1 MDIKIKTNLQEI
13 TYFSFFG
20 ILLIAKG
27 IGLYEGMPL
36 FNVCLVLAVFFLG
49 CKFLLTDYTPG
60 EWGMIFLFTL
70 ISFLAYRTTGEKAVI
85 ITVLT
90 ILGMKNIPVK
100 RLLQFA
106 FVIWTITFY
115 GMFLFHIAD
124 VTDACILAH
133 NKFGLGFLL
142 RYSMGFPHPNVF
154 HISYFIWM
162 ALLLYLFP
170 MKKRKLFVASCL
182 LFGMNLFV
190 FLYSV
195 SITGFALVTVYLAFN
210 LYLSARGK
218 LNMVEKTLI
227 QCVYPACVLVSV
239 IPPLFFKGKLFD
251 LLNKVLNTRMN
262 IWNYYLTNFK
272 PALFGTR
279 VWSPEE
285 ATLSM
290 DCSYLYLLYYYGII
304 LFLCISAL
312 FVYTIWRFTKENKK
326 AELAIIIG
334 MLIAGITEPYLFNL
348 SFKNLILVFAGNLL
362 YVTFSEWEKMKYPD
376 VKQNGR
382 EPDGIYRWFN
392 RRLQLFPWGQKEITV
407 ASIDTE
413 KQQKDKTAFFTRLCV
428 MRKWLILTGILAAGI
443 GLVIGITCV
452 KVPQKIY
459 VYTDHCDYVK
469 GDGETFY
476 EVQQE
481 EGAVI
486 YGARSEEM
494 NYYGFDGN
502 MLLLERVRGILS
514 ITLGIPLLLEFLFC
528 IILWYTNKIKPD
540 SGDVRCRKS

>member
-1 MDIKIKTNLQEI
+1 MKTNLQEI
-13 TYFSFFG
+13 AYFGFFG

-36 FNVCLVLAVFFLG
+36 FNVCLVLAVLFLG
-49 CKFLLTDYTPG
+49 CKFLLTDYTLK
-60 EWGMIFLFTL
+60 EWGIIFLFTI

-90 ILGMKNIPVK
+90 ILGMKNIPIK

-170 MKKRKLFVASCL
+170 MKKHKLLVASCL

-210 LYLSARGK
+210 LYLSAREK
-218 LNMVEKTLI
+218 LNMLEKILI
-227 QCVYPACVLVSV
+227 QCVYPTCVLVSI
-239 IPPLFFKGKLFD
+239 IPPLFFKGKLFN

-272 PALFGTR
+272 PALLGTR
-279 VWSPEE
+279 VWSPAG
-285 ATLSM
+285 ATFSM

-348 SFKNLILVFAGNLL
+348 SFKNLILVFAGDLL
-362 YVTFSEWEKMKYPD
+362 YMTFSKKNQ
-376 VKQNGR
+376 KKIQ
-382 EPDGIYRWFN
+382 I
-392 RRLQLFPWGQKEITV
+392 LLWGQKEITL
-407 ASIDTE
+407 AEIDT
-413 KQQKDKTAFFTRLCV
+413 KKWQMRKKVFFTKFRE
-428 MRKWLILTGILAAGI
+428 MRKWFVLTGILAAGI
-443 GLVIGITCV
+443 GLIIGITCI

-469 GDGETFY
+469 GDGETFQS
-476 EVQQE
+476 VQQE
-481 EGAVI
+481 NGAVI
-486 YGARSEEM
+486 YGMRSEEL

-514 ITLGIPLLLEFLFC
+514 ITVGVPLLLEFLFC
-528 IILWYTNKIKPD
+528 IILWYTNRIKPD

>member
-13 TYFSFFG
+13 TYFGFFG

-49 CKFLLTDYTPG
+49 CKFLLTDYTPE
-60 EWGMIFLFTL
+60 EWGMIFLFIL

-106 FVIWTITFY
+106 FVIWTITFF

-170 MKKRKLFVASCL
+170 MKKRKLLVASFL

-210 LYLSARGK
+210 LYLSVREK
-218 LNMVEKTLI
+218 LNMLEKTLI

-262 IWNYYLTNFK
+262 IWKYYLTNFR

-279 VWSPEE
+279 VWSPEG

-362 YVTFSEWEKMKYPD
+362 YVTLSEWEKVKCSD
-376 VKQNGR
+376 VKQNRR
-382 EPDGIYRWFN
+382 EFDRIDRWIN
-392 RRLQLFPWGQKEITV
+392 RKLQILPWGAKEITV

-413 KQQKDKTAFFTRLCV
+413 KQQKHKTAFFTRLRV

-443 GLVIGITCV
+443 GLIIGITCV

-469 GDGETFY
+469 GDGETFQ

>member
-1 MDIKIKTNLQEI
+1 MKTNLQEI
-13 TYFSFFG
+13 AYFGFFG

-36 FNVCLVLAVFFLG
+36 FNVCLVLAVLFLG
-49 CKFLLTDYTPG
+49 CKFLLTDYTLK

-100 RLLQFA
+100 RLLRFA
-106 FVIWTITFY
+106 FVIWTITFF

-170 MKKRKLFVASCL
+170 MKKRKLLVASFL

-210 LYLSARGK
+210 LYLSVREK
-218 LNMVEKTLI
+218 LNMLEKTLI

-362 YVTFSEWEKMKYPD
+362 YVTLSEWEKMKYPD

-413 KQQKDKTAFFTRLCV
+413 KQQKDKTAFFTRLRV

-469 GDGETFY
+469 GDGETFH

-486 YGARSEEM
+486 YGACSEEM

>member
-1 MDIKIKTNLQEI
+1 MKIKTNLQEI
-13 TYFSFFG
+13 TYFGFFG

-36 FNVCLVLAVFFLG
+36 FNVCLVLAVLFLG
-49 CKFLLTDYTPG
+49 CKFLLTDYTLK

-100 RLLQFA
+100 RLLQFS

-348 SFKNLILVFAGNLL
+348 SFKNLILIFAGNLL
-362 YVTFSEWEKMKYPD
+362 YVTLSEWEKVKCSD
-376 VKQNGR
+376 VKQNRR
-382 EPDGIYRWFN
+382 EFDRIDRWIN
-392 RRLQLFPWGQKEITV
+392 RKLQILPWGAKEITV
-407 ASIDTE
+407 AALDTE
-413 KQQKDKTAFFTRLCV
+413 KRQKHKTAFFTRLRA
-428 MRKWLILTGILAAGI
+428 MRKWLLLTGILAAGI
-443 GLVIGITCV
+443 GFIIGITCV

-469 GDGETFY
+469 GDGETFQ

-486 YGARSEEM
+486 YGAHSEEM

>member
-13 TYFSFFG
+13 TYFGFFG

-36 FNVCLVLAVFFLG
+36 FNVCLVLAVLFLG
-49 CKFLLTDYTPG
+49 CKFLLTDYTLK

-100 RLLQFA
+100 RLLRFA
-106 FVIWTITFY
+106 FVIWTVTFY

-170 MKKRKLFVASCL
+170 MKKHKLLVASFL

-210 LYLSARGK
+210 LYLSVRGK

-362 YVTFSEWEKMKYPD
+362 YVTLSEWEKVKCSD
-376 VKQNGR
+376 VKQNRR
-382 EPDGIYRWFN
+382 EFDRIDRWIN
-392 RRLQLFPWGQKEITV
+392 RKLQILPWGAKEITV
-407 ASIDTE
+407 AALDTE
-413 KQQKDKTAFFTRLCV
+413 KRQKHKTAFFARLRA
-428 MRKWLILTGILAAGI
+428 MRKWLLLTGILAAGI
-443 GLVIGITCV
+443 GLVIGIICV

-469 GDGETFY
+469 GDGETFQ

-481 EGAVI
+481 DGAVI
-486 YGARSEEM
+486 YGMRSGEL

-514 ITLGIPLLLEFLFC
+514 ITLGLPLLLEFLFC

>member
-1 MDIKIKTNLQEI
+1 MKMKTNLQEI
-13 TYFSFFG
+13 AYFGFFG

-36 FNVCLVLAVFFLG
+36 FNVCLVLAVLFLG
-49 CKFLLTDYTPG
+49 CKFLLTDYTLK

-100 RLLQFA
+100 RLLRFA
-106 FVIWTITFY
+106 FVIWTITFF

-170 MKKRKLFVASCL
+170 MKKRKLLVASFL

-210 LYLSARGK
+210 LYLSVREK
-218 LNMVEKTLI
+218 LNMLEKTLI

-362 YVTFSEWEKMKYPD
+362 YVTLSEWEKMKYPD

-413 KQQKDKTAFFTRLCV
+413 KQQKDKTAFFTRLRV

-469 GDGETFY
+469 GDGETFH

-486 YGARSEEM
+486 YGACSEEM

>member
-1 MDIKIKTNLQEI
+1 MKMKTNLQEI
-13 TYFSFFG
+13 AYFGFFG

-36 FNVCLVLAVFFLG
+36 FNICLVLAVLFLG
-49 CKFLLTDYTPG
+49 CKLLLTDYTLK
-60 EWGMIFLFTL
+60 EWGIIVLFTL

-106 FVIWTITFY
+106 FVIWTVTFY

-210 LYLSARGK
+210 LYLSVREK
-218 LNMVEKTLI
+218 LNMLERILI
-227 QCVYPACVLVSV
+227 QCVYPGCVLVSI
-239 IPPLFFKGKLFD
+239 IPPLFFKGKLID

-262 IWNYYLTNFK
+262 IWNYYLTNFR

-279 VWSPEE
+279 VWSPEG

-304 LFLCISAL
+304 LFLCVSAL

-362 YVTFSEWEKMKYPD
+362 YVTLSEWEKMKCSD
-376 VKQNGR
+376 VKQIGR
-382 EPDGIYRWFN
+382 ESDRINRWIN
-392 RRLQLFPWGQKEITV
+392 RKLQILPWGQKELTLTV
-407 ASIDTE
+407 IDTE
-413 KQQKDKTAFFTRLCV
+413 KWQMHKMAFLTRLRE
-428 MRKWLILTGILAAGI
+428 MRKWLVLIGILAAGI
-443 GLVIGITCV
+443 GLSIGITCV

-469 GDGETFY
+469 GDGETFQK
-476 EVQQE
+476 VQQE
-481 EGAVI
+481 DGAVI
-486 YGARSEEM
+486 YGMRSEEL

-514 ITLGIPLLLEFLFC
+514 ITVGVPILLEFLFC
-528 IILWYTNKIKPD
+528 IILWYTNRIKPD